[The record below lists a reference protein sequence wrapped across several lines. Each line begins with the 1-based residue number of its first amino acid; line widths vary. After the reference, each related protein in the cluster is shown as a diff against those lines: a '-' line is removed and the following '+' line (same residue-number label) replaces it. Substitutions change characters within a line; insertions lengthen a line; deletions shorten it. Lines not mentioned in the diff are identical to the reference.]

1 MKERYE
7 KPEAEVVEFK
17 EEDTVMCNNFS
28 GEHGGSSGW

>member
-17 EEDTVMCNNFS
+17 EEDTVMCGAIS
-28 GEHGGSSGW
+28 GENGSSSPW